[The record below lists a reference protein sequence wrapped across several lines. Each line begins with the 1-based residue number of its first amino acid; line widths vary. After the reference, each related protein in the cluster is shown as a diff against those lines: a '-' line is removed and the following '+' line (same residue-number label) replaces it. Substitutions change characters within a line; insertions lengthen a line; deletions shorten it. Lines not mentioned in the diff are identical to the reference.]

1 MIRNIASRVSN
12 VRTISALV
20 SGAPVQHGFT
30 PFMRYKTNFTAQ
42 YAAHVKE
49 REAMGIVPTPLNAD
63 WTALVVSVC
72 SLPPP
77 PHPPSLFSDTDT
89 RKEAVHFHFSALD
102 LFFPVFLRSFMTNK
116 QRWKTSRTRASL
128 QKSMLNCLIF

>member
-1 MIRNIASRVSN
+1 MGLSFFATFTPGRMIRNIASRVSN

-63 WTALVVSVC
+63 WTALVVSVAW
-72 SLPPP
+72 LPP
-77 PHPPSLFSDTDT
+77 SFSHTQ
-89 RKEAVHFHFSALD
+89 RRAHFRLLPFFFGFPLTFFLAL
-102 LFFPVFLRSFMTNK
+102 PAT
-116 QRWKTSRTRASL
+116 
-128 QKSMLNCLIF
+128 